1 MKPAH
6 THSATRIPSTRIR
19 IPLALLLAGAVALG
33 GCSTVK
39 GWFGGKRGETLKP
52 AELTEFTPS
61 LKVEKLWSARAGK
74 GEALLGARQ
83 GPAIADGHVYA
94 AAVEGGVRAF
104 DLQTGQAL
112 WHYESELPLSG
123 GPGAGDGV
131 VVVGSLEG
139 DVVALDAA
147 TGAQKW
153 TAKVGSEVVAAPTVG
168 QGLALVRSN
177 DGRITAFDEASGER
191 RWFWEHETPTLSVRG
206 NDAPLLGPGLVFVG
220 NDDGTV
226 SALALADGRVLWEQ
240 RVASDEGRSELDRMA
255 DIDGTPALD
264 GTTLYATSYKKQTM
278 AIDGP
283 SGQPIWTHD
292 AGGSGRAAVSAD
304 RVVVTDRDGTV
315 WGLDKAGGAAL
326 WQQAALARRNV
337 TGPAIQGDYAVVGDY
352 EGYLHWLR
360 LADGAFAARI
370 DAGGDAIRA
379 NPVVVDGILVVQSTG
394 GELSAYRLGQ

>member
-1 MKPAH
+1 MKPANM
-6 THSATRIPSTRIR
+6 HSAPRLLSTRTGAG
-19 IPLALLLAGAVALG
+19 LALLLACVVALG

-61 LKVEKLWSARAGK
+61 LKVEKLWSASAGK
-74 GEALLGARQ
+74 GEGLLGARQ
-83 GPAIADGHVYA
+83 GPAVADGHVYA

-104 DLQTGQAL
+104 DLQTGNAL

-123 GPGAGDGV
+123 GPGVGDGV

-147 TGAQKW
+147 TGTQKW
-153 TAKVGSEVVAAPTVG
+153 TAKVGSEVVAAPTIG
-168 QGLALVRSN
+168 QGMVLVRSN

-191 RWFWEHETPTLSVRG
+191 RWFWEHETPTLAVRG
-206 NDAPLLGPGLVFVG
+206 NDGPVLGPGFAFVG

-226 SALALADGRVLWEQ
+226 SALALADGRLVWEQ
-240 RVASDEGRSELDRMA
+240 TVAAAEGRNELDRMA
-255 DIDGTPALD
+255 DVDGTPVLD

-283 SGQPIWTHD
+283 SGQPIWAHD
-292 AGGSGRAAVSAD
+292 AGGSNRAAVSTD
-304 RVVVTDRDGTV
+304 RVVVSDPDGTV
-315 WGLDKAGGAAL
+315 WGLDKSTGAAL
-326 WQQAALARRNV
+326 WQQPALARRNV

-352 EGYLHWLR
+352 EGYLHWLK

-370 DAGGDAIRA
+370 DAAGDAIRA
-379 NPVVVDGILVVQSTG
+379 APVVADGIVVVQSTG